1 MLKREIINFPEY
13 IKEYIED
20 NFMPIYKK
28 YILFLQKDHLGKLD
42 STNNKVENY
51 FGNTLPRRVKNIFR
65 TKGGLFNFA
74 LCRKNAREKQQF
86 SPNNLTVT
94 KI

>member
-1 MLKREIINFPEY
+1 MERLKF
-13 IKEYIED
+13 KHQLCT
-20 NFMPIYKK
+20 FHLYKK
-28 YILFLQKDHLGKLD
+28 YILFLQKDYLGKLD

>member
-1 MLKREIINFPEY
+1 
-13 IKEYIED
+13 
-20 NFMPIYKK
+20 MPIYKK

-65 TKGGLFNFA
+65 TKGGLFNFS
-74 LCRKNAREKQQF
+74 LCRKRLGEKQQF

-94 KI
+94 NKAKKYILQ